1 MAWIE
6 TTDAESAGGVRKLLA
21 RGIERFH
28 GGFLPGIYRI
38 LLVDLQLLGAMGW
51 LYKHLHLGDGSS
63 LSATQKEMLAT
74 VVNGRIDGAP

>member
-51 LYKHLHLGDGSS
+51 LFKHLHLGDGSS
-63 LSATQKEMLAT
+63 LSTMQKEMLAT
-74 VVNGRIDGAP
+74 VVNGTIDGAP